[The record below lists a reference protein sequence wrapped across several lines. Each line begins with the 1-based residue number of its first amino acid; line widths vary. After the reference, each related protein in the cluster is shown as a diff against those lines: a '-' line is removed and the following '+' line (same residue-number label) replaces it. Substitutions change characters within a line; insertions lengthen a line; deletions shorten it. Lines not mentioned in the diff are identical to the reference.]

1 MIFELLV
8 YWWNNKT
15 RLQRDSDIYITI
27 GDRSSIIMVKH
38 VDELMWKYLFKLDEI
53 MKIIS
58 MLAGGV
64 LFYLYK

>member
-27 GDRSSIIMVKH
+27 SDRSSIIMVKH
-38 VDELMWKYLFKLDEI
+38 VDELMWKNLFKLDKV
-53 MKIIS
+53 MKIIE
-58 MLAGGV
+58 MQVGGFF
-64 LFYLYK
+64 LI